1 MTINVDE
8 SIEIDCTIEYE
19 FLKYDDLDNYHPI
32 INLRFYIKENNSMY
46 KPIDQI
52 DLNEIKDF
60 QIDNN
65 RTLNWKRSIIYR
77 IKSINKEE
85 NNREY
90 VCIVIPD
97 TLQNENLFQDNNRIC
112 RTRINVRSK
121 FLFL

>member
-1 MTINVDE
+1 
-8 SIEIDCTIEYE
+8 
-19 FLKYDDLDNYHPI
+19 LKYDDLDNYHPI

-121 FLFL
+121 FLFI